1 MRASKHPGMNAKRAV
16 SRYRV
21 RESRGGF
28 SLVEVMLET
37 GRKHQ
42 IRVHMAGL
50 GCPVAGDKL
59 YGAATNPAKRLGLH
73 AWRLAFDHPAT
84 AKRVEV
90 ESPLPPA
97 LARVVAAPR

>member
-1 MRASKHPGMNAKRAV
+1 M

-28 SLVEVMLET
+28 SLVEIELET

-59 YGAATNPAKRLGLH
+59 YGATTNPARRLCLH
-73 AWRLAFDHPAT
+73 AWKLSFDHPAT
-84 AKRVEV
+84 AARVDT
-90 ESPLPPA
+90 ESPLPA
-97 LARVVAAPR
+97 VLSCVVQVGN